1 SSRPP
6 SRTPGTSAW
15 VTRGA
20 VISRPTSSPVRAL
33 AALLLSAMVVAG
45 SSRALAAGE
54 GKAYFDSG
62 VRHYNLGHFQ
72 DAIVDFEKA
81 YNIDPA
87 PILLF
92 NIAQSHRQLGD
103 KERALFFYRRY
114 LEQAPN
120 AGNKAEVEQR
130 MKDLTQSL
138 QQERDLKQKPPPGVE
153 TGDHPPPKLP
163 PP

>member
-1 SSRPP
+1 MDPRMTLRSSRTSTRRP

-15 VTRGA
+15 AT
-20 VISRPTSSPVRAL
+20 SRSL
-33 AALLLSAMVVAG
+33 AALLFAATLLTASGA
-45 SSRALAAGE
+45 RAAGE
-54 GKAYFDSG
+54 GKAFFDSG

-114 LEQAPN
+114 
-120 AGNKAEVEQR
+120 
-130 MKDLTQSL
+130 
-138 QQERDLKQKPPPGVE
+138 
-153 TGDHPPPKLP
+153 
-163 PP
+163 